1 MSDKRNLRRLYK
13 KIRVCIDDGRRA
25 AEEDEIFDMLINSDE
40 YKSAS
45 SIFVYVSF
53 GSEVSTIRFIKKAL
67 CDAKIVTVPLCDT
80 KSHTMRLIRI
90 DDISRLEAGAYG
102 ISEPKRTLAE
112 SGELKELQSDEID
125 VAIVPGLAFDG
136 FGARLGY
143 GGGYYD
149 RFLAGFKGRSIG
161 LAYTECMAE
170 SLPTDKFDC
179 KVDKVIHPG
188 R

>member
-1 MSDKRNLRRLYK
+1 MSDKRNLRKLYK
-13 KIRVCIDDGRRA
+13 KIRACIDDGRRA
-25 AEEDEIFDMLINSDE
+25 AEENEIFDMLINSDE

-102 ISEPKRTLAE
+102 TSEPKRTLAE